1 MATKK
6 AARRKVPT
14 QKTKAKKVAPKKT
27 AVKRSAPKQSAS
39 KLSASKPVLGPGVVH
54 WEIQAKDAAK
64 QQQFYAE
71 LFGWKV
77 DANNPMGYG
86 MVESAG
92 EKSIGGGIGTTPDAA
107 RVTVYVG
114 VPDINVALAKAA
126 ALGATTVLPR
136 AEMEMVT
143 MALFRDL
150 EGNVIGL
157 VEG

>member
-1 MATKK
+1 VRSGVVPGLLHTRENAPSSIST
-6 AARRKVPT
+6 RRGTRP
-14 QKTKAKKVAPKKT
+14 
-27 AVKRSAPKQSAS
+27 
-39 KLSASKPVLGPGVVH
+39 PVLGPGVVH

>member
-6 AARRKVPT
+6 AARRKPPT
-14 QKTKAKKVAPKKT
+14 QKSKKVTPKKKT
-27 AVKRSAPKQSAS
+27 LARQAAAKRGAQ
-39 KLSASKPVLGPGVVH
+39 KPSFGPGVVH
-54 WEIQAKDAAK
+54 WEIQSNDPAK

-71 LFGWKV
+71 LFGWAV
-77 DANNPMGYG
+77 NADNPMNYG
-86 MVESAG
+86 MVPAAG
-92 EKSIGGGIGTTPDAA
+92 DKSIGGGIGTTPDAP

-114 VPDINVALAKAA
+114 VPDINVALAKAES
-126 ALGATTVLPR
+126 LGATTVLPR

>member
-1 MATKK
+1 MAAKK

-14 QKTKAKKVAPKKT
+14 LKTKAKNATPKKETVARRAAAKRGAPK
-27 AVKRSAPKQSAS
+27 SSF
-39 KLSASKPVLGPGVVH
+39 GHGVVH
-54 WEIQAKDAAK
+54 WEIQSKDAAK

-71 LFGWKV
+71 LFGWTV
-77 DANNPMGYG
+77 NADNSMNYG
-86 MVESAG
+86 MVPAAG
-92 EKSIGGGIGTTPDAA
+92 DKSIGGGIGTTPDAP
-107 RVTVYVG
+107 RVTIYVG

-126 ALGATTVLPR
+126 SLGATTVLPR

-150 EGNVIGL
+150 EGNMIGL